1 MLDNAIS
8 NVNDLVENAMNRLMM
23 IVGSIAF
30 GYAGSFIAGLF
41 GASDLSPSS
50 LMMSLIGGTVG
61 LFAGWYAAEYWI

>member
-1 MLDNAIS
+1 
-8 NVNDLVENAMNRLMM
+8 MNRLMM